1 MSLAV
6 VYSRA
11 RYGLDAPL
19 VTVEVHISNGLPA
32 FQLVGLP
39 ETSVKESRD
48 RVRSAMVNSGF
59 AFPDRKITVNLAP
72 ADLPKEGGRFDL
84 PIALGII
91 VASGQLAE
99 KSLLGFEFCG
109 ELALSGEIRPIL
121 GEIPVAIACR
131 EAKRAIVLPMLNAQQ
146 AQQVTNVAV
155 HGADHLLQVH
165 SFLLAQQALPAIP
178 ALPVAQTNLQAD
190 LADVK
195 GQAHAKR
202 VLEITAAGEHNLLML
217 GPAGTGKSMLA
228 QRLPS
233 IMPPLTE
240 SEALATAAI
249 YSIAGLTRNLT
260 DWRQRPFRSPHHT
273 SSAVALVGGGSV
285 PRPGE
290 ISLAHHGILFLDEL
304 PEFPRKV
311 LDVLREPL
319 ETNKVHIS
327 RAARQA
333 EFPAQFQLIAA
344 LNPSP
349 TGHHEDGRSSPEQ
362 VMRYLNRLSGPFIDR
377 IELQIEVPLLPKG
390 MLSQTSQEESSASVR
405 ERVLA
410 ARDIQIQRQGKA
422 NARLNGREIA
432 KYCPLSQADA
442 SFLEDTIHRF
452 QLSARTYHKVI
463 KVARTIADLQ
473 LQADI
478 NKAHIMEALSY
489 RALERL
495 LSYLKS

>member
-109 ELALSGEIRPIL
+109 ELALSGDIRPIL

-146 AQQVTNVAV
+146 AQQVSNVAV
-155 HGADHLLQVH
+155 HGAEHLLQVH

-178 ALPVAQTNLQAD
+178 PLPVAKMSQQAD

-290 ISLAHHGILFLDEL
+290 ISLAHHGMLFLDEL

-390 MLSQTSQEESSASVR
+390 MLSQASQEESSASVR

-410 ARDIQIQRQGKA
+410 ARTVQLQRQGKA

-432 KYCPLSQADA
+432 LYCPLSQADA
-442 SFLEDTIHRF
+442 SFLEETIHRF
-452 QLSARTYHKVI
+452 KLSARTYHKVI

-473 LQADI
+473 LHSDI
-478 NKAHIMEALSY
+478 SKAHIMEALSY

-495 LSYLKS
+495 LSYLKN

>member
-6 VYSRA
+6 VFSRA
-11 RYGLDAPL
+11 RHGLDAPL

-99 KSLLGFEFCG
+99 KSLLGYEFCG
-109 ELALSGEIRPIL
+109 ELALSGEIRPIV

-131 EAKRAIVLPMLNAQQ
+131 DARREVVLPMLNAQQ
-146 AQQVTNVAV
+146 AQQVPNVVV
-155 HGADHLLQVH
+155 HGAEHLLQVH
-165 SFLLAQQALPAIP
+165 SFLLAQQALPTIP
-178 ALPVAQTNLQAD
+178 ALPAKTEVAQPD

-202 VLEITAAGEHNLLML
+202 VLEIAAAGEHNLLML

-228 QRLPS
+228 QRLPG

-240 SEALATAAI
+240 QEALATAAI
-249 YSIAGLTRNLT
+249 YSIAGLQRNLT
-260 DWRQRPFRSPHHT
+260 DWQQRPFRSPHHT

-290 ISLAHHGILFLDEL
+290 ISLSHHGILFLDEL

-319 ETNKVHIS
+319 ETGVVHIS

-333 EFPAQFQLIAA
+333 EFPAQFQLVAA

-349 TGHHEDGRSSPEQ
+349 TGHHQDGRATPEQ

-390 MLSQTSQEESSASVR
+390 LLSTDVQEERSAVVR

-410 ARDIQIQRQGKA
+410 ARAAQLKRQGKA
-422 NARLNGREIA
+422 NARLSGSEIA
-432 KYCPLSQADA
+432 DFCPLQQADA
-442 SFLEDTIHRF
+442 RFLEDTIHRF
-452 QLSARTYHKVI
+452 KLSARTYHKII
-463 KVARTIADLQ
+463 KVARSIADLQ
-473 LQADI
+473 QQPQI
-478 NKAHIMEALSY
+478 SRAHLMEALSY

-495 LSYLKS
+495 LSYLKN

>member
-109 ELALSGEIRPIL
+109 ELALSGEIRQIL

-146 AQQVTNVAV
+146 AQQVSNVTV
-155 HGADHLLQVH
+155 HGAEHLLQVH
-165 SFLLAQQALPAIP
+165 SFLLAQQALPQIP
-178 ALPVAQTNLQAD
+178 PLPVAETKQQAD

-249 YSIAGLTRNLT
+249 YSIAGITRNLT

-390 MLSQTSQEESSASVR
+390 MLSQECQEESSASVR

-410 ARDIQIQRQGKA
+410 AREIQLQRQGKA
-422 NARLNGREIA
+422 NSRLNGREIA
-432 KYCPLSQADA
+432 QYCPLSQADA
-442 SFLEDTIHRF
+442 GFLEDTIHRF
-452 QLSARTYHKVI
+452 KLSARTYHKVI

-473 LQADI
+473 LQTDI
-478 NKAHIMEALSY
+478 SKAHIMEALSY

>member
-6 VYSRA
+6 VFSRA
-11 RYGLDAPL
+11 RHGLDAPL

-99 KSLLGFEFCG
+99 KSLNGYEFCG
-109 ELALSGEIRPIL
+109 ELALSGEIRPIV

-131 EAKRAIVLPMLNAQQ
+131 DAGREVVLPMLNAQQ
-146 AQQVTNVAV
+146 AQQVPKVAV
-155 HGADHLLQVH
+155 HGAEHLLQVH

-178 ALPVAQTNLQAD
+178 ALPAKVVTSQPD

-202 VLEITAAGEHNLLML
+202 VLEIAAAGEHNLLML

-228 QRLPS
+228 QRLPG

-240 SEALATAAI
+240 QEALATAAI
-249 YSIAGLTRNLT
+249 YSIAGLQRNLT
-260 DWRQRPFRSPHHT
+260 DWQQRPFRSPHHT

-290 ISLAHHGILFLDEL
+290 ISLSHHGILFLDEL

-319 ETNKVHIS
+319 ETGRVRIS
-327 RAARQA
+327 RAAHQV
-333 EFPAQFQLIAA
+333 EFPARFVLVAA
-344 LNPSP
+344 MNPCPCGYLGSNL
-349 TGHHEDGRSSPEQ
+349 RACRCSPEQ
-362 VMRYLNRLSGPFIDR
+362 VSRYQGRLSGPLLDR
-377 IELQIEVPLLPKG
+377 IDLHVEVPRLEPHELRDDTPCGEDSSTVRARVVALTENMPPKRR
-390 MLSQTSQEESSASVR
+390 MSSSAATPIRSTPPTTAKGTLVKTR
-405 ERVLA
+405 ATSEAPAKVDAIPSIACRFHA
-410 ARDIQIQRQGKA
+410 AII
-422 NARLNGREIA
+422 
-432 KYCPLSQADA
+432 
-442 SFLEDTIHRF
+442 
-452 QLSARTYHKVI
+452 VW
-463 KVARTIADLQ
+463 
-473 LQADI
+473 
-478 NKAHIMEALSY
+478 
-489 RALERL
+489 
-495 LSYLKS
+495 

>member
-11 RYGLDAPL
+11 RHGLDAPL

-99 KSLLGFEFCG
+99 ARLKGYEFFG
-109 ELALSGEIRPIL
+109 ELALSGEIRIIV

-131 EAKRAIVLPMLNAQQ
+131 DAGRAAVLPMLNAQQ
-146 AQQVTNVAV
+146 AQQVPGAKV

-165 SFLLAQQALPAIP
+165 SFLLSQQALPAIP
-178 ALPVAQTNLQAD
+178 SLPVKQSANQPD

-202 VLEITAAGEHNLLML
+202 VLEIAAAGEHNLLML

-228 QRLPS
+228 QRLPG

-240 SEALATAAI
+240 QEALATAAI
-249 YSIAGLTRNLT
+249 YSIAGLQRNLT
-260 DWRQRPFRSPHHT
+260 DWQQRPFRSPHHT

-290 ISLAHHGILFLDEL
+290 ISLSHHGILFLDEL

-319 ETNKVHIS
+319 ETGVVHIS

-333 EFPAQFQLIAA
+333 EFPAQFQLVAA

-349 TGHHEDGRSSPEQ
+349 TGHHQDGRATPEQ

-390 MLSQTSQEESSASVR
+390 TLSQHTEEESSASVR
-405 ERVLA
+405 QRVLA
-410 ARDIQIQRQGKA
+410 ARQQQLSRQGKA
-422 NARLNGREIA
+422 NARLTGSEIA
-432 KYCPLSQADA
+432 DFCPLQQADA
-442 SFLEDTIHRF
+442 RFLEDTIHRF
-452 QLSARTYHKVI
+452 KLSARTYHKII
-463 KVARTIADLQ
+463 KVARSIADLQ
-473 LQADI
+473 QQPQI
-478 NKAHIMEALSY
+478 SRAHLMEALSY

-495 LSYLKS
+495 LSYLKN